1 MQRIKN
7 LDAYPSL
14 RGATVYIDTDS
25 GVFYT
30 YTSHGE
36 VAGESLS
43 ELSHRVIAAF
53 QNRPAID
60 FKPGMLVQQQDGW
73 FEAEG
78 TLIGVDDRGQ
88 VYIHDGAG
96 EIDTLRSWFRV
107 AQDNQLMRVAIHEL
121 NTTRDIVEDQL
132 DRLWRL
138 TGHQHDVDVID
149 TLFRVALILGPAYHR
164 VLELVERD
172 LEKLD
177 SR

>member
-14 RGATVYIDTDS
+14 RNANVYIDTDS

-60 FKPGMLVQQQDGW
+60 FRPGMLVRQQGDW
-73 FEAEG
+73 YTVEE

-88 VYIHDGAG
+88 TYVHDGAG
-96 EIDTLRSWFRV
+96 EIDTLKGWFRV
-107 AQDNQLMRVAIHEL
+107 APDSAIMRTVINGLNQ
-121 NTTRDIVEDQL
+121 TRTIAEEQL
-132 DRLWRL
+132 DYLWL
-138 TGHQHDVDVID
+138 EAGQKHSMDLINTIYEI
-149 TLFRVALILGPAYHR
+149 ALVLGPAYNE
-164 VLELVERD
+164 VLKLVEHA
-172 LEKLD
+172 LESIG